1 VLTGQMKELE
11 DNREYSDQ
19 EITNLKSNDH
29 SNNIDN
35 NKGTN
40 ARYYLRQRKIDYNLL
55 HTGRSQ

>member
-1 VLTGQMKELE
+1 MKELE

>member
-1 VLTGQMKELE
+1 MKELE
-11 DNREYSDQ
+11 DNREYSVSQ
-19 EITNLKSNDH
+19 KSKSNDQ
-29 SNNIDN
+29 SNGVDS

>member
-1 VLTGQMKELE
+1 MKELE
-11 DNREYSDQ
+11 DNREYSDD
-19 EITNLKSNDH
+19 ETTENIKSNDD

-35 NKGTN
+35 TKGTN